1 MDSSA
6 EFKELSKK
14 INIFCTSII
23 ACFGILGHFLTICIY
38 SRKKFK
44 KNSSHVYLYCL
55 AINDSIFLVIHFFED
70 TVRTFQN
77 VLQQPISNLNFNSNN
92 KTEIFKQF
100 FKFLNITDRYSLT
113 CIVINY
119 LRYYLRFS
127 SAYIIIAFT
136 VQRLIIVDSPLTNR
150 FKSKKSGWFTVFFIS
165 IISILINSWVP
176 FLFGLQHSKNDDF
189 IYCDVNMTWNKEYF
203 KIALAYIIII
213 ILIPIIII
221 FICNSIIIYKTKK
234 SDLKRKNLHAESIT
248 SSRKDI
254 TISYNHQKDTS
265 KIIFTRSNFS
275 TLQMNNTKTKITK
288 NTNKI
293 TKMLVF
299 ISFSFCFLNLP
310 YFITW

>member
-1 MDSSA
+1 MDSSG
-6 EFKELSKK
+6 EFKELSRK
-14 INIFCTSII
+14 INILCTFII
-23 ACFGILGHFLTICIY
+23 ACFGILGHIVTICVY
-38 SRKKFK
+38 SRKKFN

-70 TVRTFQN
+70 TVRSLQN
-77 VLQQPISNLNFNSNN
+77 VFQQPISNLNFNGN
-92 KTEIFKQF
+92 KTENLKQF
-100 FKFLNITDRYSLT
+100 FKFLNITDKF
-113 CIVINY
+113 NF

-136 VQRLIIVDSPLTNR
+136 VQRLIIVNSPLKNR

-176 FLFGLQHSKNDDF
+176 FLFGLQHSKNDDH
-189 IYCDVNMTWNKEYF
+189 IYCDINMTWNKEYF

-213 ILIPIIII
+213 ILIPFIII

-234 SDLKRKNLHAESIT
+234 SDLKRKNLHAESMT
-248 SSRKDI
+248 SFRKDI
-254 TISYNHQKDTS
+254 TVSYNHQKDTS

-275 TLQMNNTKTKITK
+275 TLQINNTKTKITK

-310 YFITW
+310 YCITW